1 MQHTS
6 KQILDEVPNLCRVS
20 PSEAT
25 FLGSP
30 IGQDV
35 SINAA
40 ITDKVDSLRFI
51 KSRLCLLAKH
61 NAILLLRHCI
71 ATPRVL
77 YTLMTAP
84 CFRGNDVLRI
94 LIMNFDQCSIVF
106 STSTRTI
113 TWPGHKPSYPS
124 AMERS
129 RSTEQ
134 NSLHHLLSWHPLLVA
149 QSSVPPSKTVQH
161 PKPSSG
167 GDCPCVAHGAQPATS
182 PNPREHQAENLW
194 MNHACRPVLKSC

>member
-149 QSSVPPSKTVQH
+149 QSSSIRSFLK
-161 PKPSSG
+161 
-167 GDCPCVAHGAQPATS
+167 DCAASLTQQWRRRSTCGAWGPANTS
-182 PNPREHQAENLW
+182 PNSREHKAEN
-194 MNHACRPVLKSC
+194 VG